1 MPWRIMAISFIY
13 IGLVQHI
20 IALWSEL
27 TNLAKLDMFPIQTF
41 LELKR
46 RQVPISRIPQP
57 PILVYGPHSMNG
69 RYLKPPSQLF
79 PCSES
84 DFSFRGVPWPCWP
97 LFRPAKDEVAAL
109 ACRGYKWERRHS
121 TSYLDVYCWEIRE
134 SYSFSTHRV
143 EMVHDFGQ
151 KIPWKIGL
159 GDLDFV
165 NRFYSSQTNLSAKN
179 RGCSILIYPRGCQLA
194 KKKWGLPATLMGL

>member
-1 MPWRIMAISFIY
+1 MAISFIY

-57 PILVYGPHSMNG
+57 LILVYRPHSMNG

-84 DFSFRGVPWPCWP
+84 DFSFRGV
-97 LFRPAKDEVAAL
+97 LVYLTHL
-109 ACRGYKWERRHS
+109 ASYTWCLPVHTGVYRSGYRR
-121 TSYLDVYCWEIRE
+121 V
-134 SYSFSTHRV
+134 
-143 EMVHDFGQ
+143 
-151 KIPWKIGL
+151 
-159 GDLDFV
+159 
-165 NRFYSSQTNLSAKN
+165 SQ
-179 RGCSILIYPRGCQLA
+179 
-194 KKKWGLPATLMGL
+194 